1 MKTEKNILIAF
12 ILNFLF
18 AVFEFVGGSI
28 TGSVAIISDAL
39 HDLGDAASIG
49 ISYLLEKKSKKQAD
63 EKYTYGYV
71 RYSIIGSVI
80 TTLILLLGSVVIIYK
95 ACISII
101 NPIAINYDGMIIFA
115 IVGVVVNFTAA
126 FFTRDGHSLNQKA
139 VNLHMLEDVMGWMV
153 VLMGAVIIRFTDLI
167 IIDPIMSIAVSIFI
181 FVNAVG
187 NLKESL
193 ELFLEKTPHGINISE
208 IKETI
213 SKIDGVIKVHHIHI
227 WSMDGQNNYGTM
239 HIVTDADF
247 REIKGK
253 VREKLK
259 QEGIGHV
266 TLEIESAEEYLQERM

>member
-1 MKTEKNILIAF
+1 MKAEKNILIAF

-49 ISYLLEKKSKKQAD
+49 ISYLLEKKSRKQAD

-95 ACISII
+95 VCIRII
-101 NPIAINYDGMIIFA
+101 NPIEINYDGMIIFA

-126 FFTRDGHSLNQKA
+126 FFTREGHSLNQKA

-153 VLMGAVIIRFTDLI
+153 VLIGAVIMRFTDLI

-193 ELFLEKTPHGINISE
+193 ELFLEKTPHGINIGE

-227 WSMDGQNNYGTM
+227 WSMDGQHNYGTM

-247 REIKGK
+247 REVKGK

-266 TLEIESAEEYLQERM
+266 TLEMESEEEYLQE

>member
-12 ILNFLF
+12 VLNFLF

-80 TTLILLLGSVVIIYK
+80 TTLILILGSVVIIYK
-95 ACISII
+95 ACIRIM

-153 VLMGAVIIRFTDLI
+153 VLIGAVIMRFTDLI

-213 SKIDGVIKVHHIHI
+213 SKIDGVIKVDHIHI

-266 TLEIESAEEYLQERM
+266 TLEIESKEEYLQE